1 MKLFAA
7 LVLGVAS
14 ATPAVLQFK
23 TASETCSVE
32 FDGQK
37 LNPDGCSVG
46 PSFVSDGI
54 GSSIDGIAKV
64 ICPAQV
70 EKTV

>member
-37 LNPDGCSVG
+37 LNLDGCSVG

-54 GSSIDGIAKV
+54 GS
-64 ICPAQV
+64 Q
-70 EKTV
+70 